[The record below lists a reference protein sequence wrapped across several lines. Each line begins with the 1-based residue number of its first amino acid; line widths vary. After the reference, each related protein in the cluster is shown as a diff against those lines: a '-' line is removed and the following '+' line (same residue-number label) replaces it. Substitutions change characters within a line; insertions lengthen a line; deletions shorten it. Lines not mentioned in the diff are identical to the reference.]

1 MSRRPYQPPE
11 QSRAGQVIDV
21 VVILAL
27 VFGALWA
34 PAFLGMTGAGTVTRE
49 LADPTWESLGQ
60 TPQMQQAWEK
70 LGMTPETAAPA
81 ILTRFDYSIDPLAF
95 GLTAFLLVAYFVFVI
110 RISGR
115 EYRQV
120 IAERF
125 GEDEG
130 EARR

>member
-1 MSRRPYQPPE
+1 MPRRPYHPPE
-11 QSRAGQVIDV
+11 QGRAGQVIDV

-34 PAFLGMTGAGTVTRE
+34 PAFLGLTGAGTVTRE
-49 LADPTWESLGQ
+49 LADPTWQDLGQ
-60 TPQMQQAWEK
+60 TPAMQQAWES

-95 GLTAFLLVAYFVFVI
+95 GLTAALLVAYFGFVL
-110 RISGR
+110 RLSGK
-115 EYRQV
+115 EYRDV

-130 EARR
+130 EGGR

>member
-1 MSRRPYQPPE
+1 MSLW
-11 QSRAGQVIDV
+11 
-21 VVILAL
+21 ILAEYAAWAVSAAIL
-27 VFGALWA
+27 LWMLA
-34 PAFLGMTGAGTVTRE
+34 DMLRVDRDYGTVTRE
-49 LADPTWESLGQ
+49 LADPTWQGLGQ
-60 TPQMQQAWEK
+60 TPQMQQAWET

-81 ILTRFDYSIDPLAF
+81 ILTRFDYSIDPTTF
-95 GLTAFLLVAYFVFVI
+95 GLTAFLLVAYFGFVI

>member
-1 MSRRPYQPPE
+1 MSRRPYRPPE

-34 PAFLGMTGAGTVTRE
+34 PAFLRLTSAGTVTRE

-60 TPQMQQAWEK
+60 TPAMQQAWEK

-81 ILTRFDYSIDPLAF
+81 ILTRFDYSIDPVAF
-95 GLTAFLLVAYFVFVI
+95 GLTAFLLIAYFVFVI
-110 RISGR
+110 RYSGR
-115 EYRQV
+115 EYRDV